1 MKSIWLQ
8 IVSPTLYLGLLLV
21 LAPLSLGAYQD
32 PETEAEARAAIEA
45 INREIATLEGL
56 ITSQSAE
63 RDALQ
68 RQLRKTDLDIG
79 RTNNALRKTQ
89 KNLDKRQR
97 QINTLE
103 AQGIALERK
112 IEDRQASIESAL
124 GVFSV
129 LKQGGD
135 LKILFGDSSPQDTER
150 HLAYFNILLEQ
161 QLDNIDSFKT
171 AVTNLEVNRAQL
183 LDKQAEQQRE
193 NASLARLR
201 ERLLAERG
209 SQRKVI
215 QSISTSLSRD
225 GAQVAALRNDAVR
238 LNTLLTELLERLANL
253 ALGGE
258 FADFTSLE
266 AKLRAPIDGASQ
278 TRFGQKRERGDLKW
292 QGWLIPAE
300 RGSAVRSVHHGRVI
314 YADWLRGQGL
324 LTIIDHGDGWMS
336 LYGHNE
342 SLLKESGEWV
352 APGEVIARVGSSGG
366 APSPALYFEIRSNG
380 VPVDPANWIR

>member
-1 MKSIWLQ
+1 M
-8 IVSPTLYLGLLLV
+8 
-21 LAPLSLGAYQD
+21 
-32 PETEAEARAAIEA
+32 
-45 INREIATLEGL
+45 
-56 ITSQSAE
+56 TS
-63 RDALQ
+63 
-68 RQLRKTDLDIG
+68 
-79 RTNNALRKTQ
+79 
-89 KNLDKRQR
+89 
-97 QINTLE
+97 
-103 AQGIALERK
+103 
-112 IEDRQASIESAL
+112 
-124 GVFSV
+124 
-129 LKQGGD
+129 
-135 LKILFGDSSPQDTER
+135 SSPQDTER

-161 QLDNIDSFKT
+161 QLDNIDAFKT
-171 AVTNLEVNRAQL
+171 AVTNLEVNQAQL

>member
-1 MKSIWLQ
+1 MKYIWLQ
-8 IVSPTLYLGLLLV
+8 IISPTLYLGLLLV
-21 LAPLSLGAYQD
+21 LAPLSFGAYQD

-89 KNLDKRQR
+89 ENLDKRQR

-171 AVTNLEVNRAQL
+171 AVTNLEVNQAQL

-352 APGEVIARVGSSGG
+352 APGEVIARIGSSGG